1 MRSGKYLIGWFIV
14 LLVGGSLGLSSPVRS
29 AERYTLVL
37 EDGRRI
43 EITAYEE
50 TGDWLYYY
58 RYDAR
63 IGIPR
68 DKIAKIITNTPRHT
82 KVPLEEEITGRI
94 ARDHRL
100 RFSLGDFLREDYF
113 AAEIAPRLS
122 PEEQQA
128 YVRKLLALK
137 KNEIF
142 EIDDQRQAAEKNGD
156 VVEIARLEKKL
167 IRALD
172 DWAQG
177 QAAQTQIARRQRPE
191 SEMDGPQVPAALPAD
206 SDEPPAAGEG
216 DAPPGPARD
225 APTAPLTGLE
235 RLHQR
240 RDTLRL
246 MIYKQYTSVQHKGGF
261 HARQQAEDELR
272 IVALQILFFDRLA
285 PLPPPS
291 AAAPSEDGSSAQAS
305 PVE

>member
-1 MRSGKYLIGWFIV
+1 MRSGKYLRVWFIV
-14 LLVGGSLGLSSPVRS
+14 LLVGGGLGLWSPVRS

-68 DKIAKIITNTPRHT
+68 DKIAKIITNTPSET
-82 KVPLEEEITGRI
+82 GVPLEDEITGRI
-94 ARDHRL
+94 AREHRL
-100 RFSLGDFLREDYF
+100 RFSLGDFLREDYH

-122 PEEQQA
+122 PEEQKA

-137 KNEIF
+137 EFEIF
-142 EIDDQRQAAEKNGD
+142 EIDDQRQVAEKNGD
-156 VVEIARLEKKL
+156 VVEIALLEKKL

-177 QAAQTQIARRQRPE
+177 QAALAQISRRQRPDRAV
-191 SEMDGPQVPAALPAD
+191 DGPQVASVLPVGAA
-206 SDEPPAAGEG
+206 EPPAAGDG
-216 DAPPGPARD
+216 DTPPGLARHEPA
-225 APTAPLTGLE
+225 AVQTGLE

-240 RDTLRL
+240 RDMLRL
-246 MIYKQYTSVQHKGGF
+246 VIYKHYPSVQHKGGF
-261 HARQQAEDELR
+261 HTLQQANEELR
-272 IVALQILFFDRLA
+272 IIELQIRFFDRLSPLPPSA
-285 PLPPPS
+285 PLP
-291 AAAPSEDGSSAQAS
+291 AEDGSAAQAS
-305 PVE
+305 PIE